1 MTDSGRG
8 AAGASSASMALVPAE
23 IKNGEVMEMSNVIT
37 ISGQHGS
44 GRKELGEMIASSLG
58 VPFYGDNLAAMIAE
72 EGKVDLSLVEAMDQV
87 EPDTEEASVLHV
99 AQNRTSLTKTIYQAQ
114 ESVIRRLAGEGPCVI
129 LERCSETIL
138 PDAVNIFVYGDLE
151 YRIGRIMKVHPELS
165 RYSLKSHV
173 LSVDNRRKSYC
184 ETYAP
189 GKWGRMETYDIC
201 LNAGLVGLDGCLKVT
216 LEYIRGV
223 R

>member
-1 MTDSGRG
+1 M
-8 AAGASSASMALVPAE
+8 SS
-23 IKNGEVMEMSNVIT
+23 VIT

-151 YRIGRIMKVHPELS
+151 YRIGRIIYQQFLYFRENRRNFIHTIFTCFRFGSL
-165 RYSLKSHV
+165 RLKS
-173 LSVDNRRKSYC
+173 R
-184 ETYAP
+184 AQ
-189 GKWGRMETYDIC
+189 M
-201 LNAGLVGLDGCLKVT
+201 
-216 LEYIRGV
+216 
-223 R
+223 